1 MKQLLEL
8 LPLVLFFAVYQMDGK
23 TLSVGEW
30 QHTID
35 GIFSATAAM
44 MIATAIQVVITRL
57 VTGELDK
64 RLLWT
69 ALAVLVFG
77 GATLMFRDE
86 RFIQWKPTVFNGALA
101 LIFAGSQF
109 IGEKNL
115 VERLMG
121 SQIDLPGK
129 IWSRVCWLWCAHFCV
144 VGTLNIVVAYRYS
157 EAVWVSYKMYSA
169 IGFTLLLMVLTAALI
184 GPHLKRDVAT
194 KDSP

>member
-1 MKQLLEL
+1 MKQLLEM
-8 LPLVLFFAVYQMDGK
+8 LPLILFFAVYQMDGK
-23 TLSVGEW
+23 TLSVGDW

-44 MIATAIQVVITRL
+44 MIATTIQVIVTRVL
-57 VTGELDK
+57 TGQLEK

-69 ALAVLVFG
+69 TVAVLVFG
-77 GATLMFRDE
+77 GATLLFRDE
-86 RFIQWKPTVFNGALA
+86 RFIQWKPTVFNWVLM
-101 LIFAGSQF
+101 LIFVGSQF
-109 IGEKNL
+109 IGQKNL

-129 IWSRVCWLWCAHFCV
+129 IWSRVCWLWSAHFGV

-157 EAVWVSYKMYSA
+157 ESVWVSYKMYSA

-184 GPHLKRDVAT
+184 GPHLKREMAT
-194 KDSP
+194 EDTP